1 MPDMILTI
9 LTIAA
14 ALLLGLSVAGC
25 VVAAA
30 MSGRVK
36 GV

>member
-9 LTIAA
+9 LTIAS

-25 VVAAA
+25 VAAA
-30 MSGRVK
+30 WLSGAPR
-36 GV
+36 G